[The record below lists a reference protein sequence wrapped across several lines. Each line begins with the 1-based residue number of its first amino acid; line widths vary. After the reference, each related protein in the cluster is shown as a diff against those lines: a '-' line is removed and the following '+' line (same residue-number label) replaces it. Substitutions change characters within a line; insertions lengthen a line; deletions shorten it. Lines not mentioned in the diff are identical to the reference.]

1 MQKKMINEAMRI
13 AGKKVTFEKT
23 IDVEYPFTGEVI
35 GTVPAGNAEHARQAL
50 EIAANYQPKLTRYER
65 QKILQKDFWLLEDYY
80 NLIKKISI
88 NQEKSKQLPLFDFS
102 QLYVQSNKPIETK
115 VVKKQNEFKN
125 LMFLLKNSS

>member
-65 QKILQKDFWLLEDYY
+65 QK
-80 NLIKKISI
+80 
-88 NQEKSKQLPLFDFS
+88 
-102 QLYVQSNKPIETK
+102 
-115 VVKKQNEFKN
+115 
-125 LMFLLKNSS
+125 NSSNSRRGTCKKKRRDF